1 MKFFVLAL
9 TFLFSQTAGSQAN
22 QDSALLE
29 GFVQKLGTTDP
40 VARARVVLTKE
51 GGPSTSMSAT
61 TDGSGKFT
69 ILNVEPGR
77 YRLSATRDGYVRA
90 EYGQRGPALSG
101 TPSR

>member
-9 TFLFSQTAGSQAN
+9 TFLFSQTAGSQVN

-61 TDGSGKFT
+61 ADGSGKFT
-69 ILNVEPGR
+69 IEM
-77 YRLSATRDGYVRA
+77 SSRDDTA
-90 EYGQRGPALSG
+90 
-101 TPSR
+101 